1 MNYEQYY
8 DICNFAQKYY
18 EDNPAFLPT
27 NNIRNNSR
35 VRIKECNVIDDKF
48 NALFYYEYIMNLIGI
63 ESTCLV
69 LKKN

>member
-27 NNIRNNSR
+27 NNIRDNSR
-35 VRIKECNVIDDKF
+35 KRIKK
-48 NALFYYEYIMNLIGI
+48 M
-63 ESTCLV
+63 
-69 LKKN
+69 